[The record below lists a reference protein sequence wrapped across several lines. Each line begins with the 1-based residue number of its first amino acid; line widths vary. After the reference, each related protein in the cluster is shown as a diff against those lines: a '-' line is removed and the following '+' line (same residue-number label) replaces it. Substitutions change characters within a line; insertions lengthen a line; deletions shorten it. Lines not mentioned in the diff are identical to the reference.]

1 MHIIWQRVSISK
13 HEVVCKTWHFCSRLR
28 LDHQWSLMLLPQL
41 AIQWYYW
48 CVQAA
53 TSVCQHYLFLDLLNL
68 VFSFQTLRQ
77 VSYILYSMVIFGCCM
92 FTICWQ
98 YYSSLTIYFW
108 FPGNVSAP
116 ASCVA
121 NILALQFNIKKCH
134 CIVIGKMHN
143 IDKTPVIL
151 CGSIVIWCNSIKYL
165 GIYLLASKVLKFDVI
180 ACRRSFYRL
189 LVTLFLCVVLV

>member
-13 HEVVCKTWHFCSRLR
+13 HEVVCKTWHFCSRLM

-48 CVQAA
+48 CVHAA
-53 TSVCQHYLFLDLLNL
+53 TSDCQHYLFLDLLNL
-68 VFSFQTLRQ
+68 YFRFRHCVKYRIFCILWLFLAAACLLYADNIILVWPSISGFQAMSVHLRPAWQ
-77 VSYILYSMVIFGCCM
+77 ISWPYSLILK
-92 FTICWQ
+92 
-98 YYSSLTIYFW
+98 
-108 FPGNVSAP
+108 NVD
-116 ASCVA
+116 
-121 NILALQFNIKKCH
+121 

-180 ACRRSFYRL
+180 ACRRSFYIGCL
-189 LVTLFLCVVLV
+189 